1 MYKMIV
7 GFIRRVET
15 EVTVRELERERE
27 RENVRCAVLSLGR
40 SDSLFCLLMFFSVI
54 FSVFL

>member
-27 RENVRCAVLSLGR
+27 RECEMRCLEFGTQ
-40 SDSLFCLLMFFSVI
+40 
-54 FSVFL
+54 